1 MVDFRAELSRRCVA
15 AFRNERIDMTLV
27 ANKYFGCCD
36 HNKYRAIFDSLP
48 RHARVLEVG
57 CGSGQMIR

>member
-1 MVDFRAELSRRCVA
+1 
-15 AFRNERIDMTLV
+15 MTLV